1 MPVIKSAQKQMRQ
14 SETRKKR
21 NFATRRK
28 VKAAVKNFQN
38 LILEKKLTEAEKA
51 LPGTYKAIDMAAKKN
66 ILHHNTAARKKSLL
80 ARSLA
85 KK

>member
-28 VKAAVKNFQN
+28 VKTAVKNFQS
-38 LILEKKLTEAEKA
+38 LIQEKKLAEAEKA
-51 LPGTYKAIDMAAKKN
+51 LPGAYKTIDLAAKKN
-66 ILHHNTAARKKSLL
+66 VLHPNTAARKKSLL

-85 KK
+85 QK